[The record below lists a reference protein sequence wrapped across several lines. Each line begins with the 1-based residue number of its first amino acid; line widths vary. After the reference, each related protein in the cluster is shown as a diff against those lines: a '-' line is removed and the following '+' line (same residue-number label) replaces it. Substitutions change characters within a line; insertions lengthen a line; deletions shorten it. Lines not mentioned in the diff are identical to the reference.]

1 MSHPDI
7 SNPIK
12 AVEKK
17 ASWEVTAVFLNDE
30 NVKGTAEVG
39 GGYLLSSQRC
49 NDQVGS
55 FNCNSTKKKKKITS
69 FKI

>member
-30 NVKGTAEVG
+30 NVKGTAEVCTLEYYSAG
-39 GGYLLSSQRC
+39 LSLNFLC
-49 NDQVGS
+49 KNGW
-55 FNCNSTKKKKKITS
+55 
-69 FKI
+69 